1 MRDLKL
7 EVFQV
12 FLNIIILDNMLEP
25 RLMRTPKDK
34 YPRLKL
40 EAMKTIMRIVV
51 VQLFL
56 SNLIKILKQILLRFS
71 KLR

>member
-7 EVFQV
+7 EVLLRFV
-12 FLNIIILDNMLEP
+12 NIVILDNMLEP
-25 RLMRTPKDK
+25 SVMRTPKDN
-34 YPRLKL
+34 YPLLKL

-56 SNLIKILKQILLRFS
+56 SNLIKIWKQILLRFS